1 GDHDRAI
8 QNYDEALALNSNLSL
23 VRYQLAQ
30 SWLHKQE
37 YDKAWRAV
45 QCYRQAGGIPEPAFI
60 EKLRQASGRQEDDHY
75 NHGLTRMWCQGD
87 LDGAIDDFPQTLEH
101 NPRDASA
108 YMNRGTAR
116 SASGDQD
123 GAIADTTKALEL
135 NPRDADAYYN
145 RGLAR
150 GNKGDRDDAIKDL
163 QKAADLYQQQGE
175 TSIYQKVL
183 NTIKQ
188 LQGIGPRIAVDS
200 TRPSA
205 VARSSKE
212 TSSSRVAP
220 FSCAV
225 ITSIPRRRTPAVM
238 AAFTCTSIYSR
249 SISPAAALAQL
260 QVWDAVYDG
269 GVRALPVHSSLSG
282 LPPARP
288 DDRHSTLQRRGL
300 GPGSAPDTA
309 RQCA

>member
-1 GDHDRAI
+1 MKPHHVFHLMTGLMCVVLLCSACAGLPGRPRPASNRVEEHYHRGQASAEMGDYDQAIAEFSQALIRNPNFAEAYWSRGVAYALKGDHDRAI

-87 LDGAIDDFPQTLEH
+87 LDGAIADFTKALEH

-116 SASGDQD
+116 SARGDQD
-123 GAIADTTKALEL
+123 GAIADTTKALEH

-150 GNKGDRDDAIKDL
+150 GNKGDRDEAIKDL
-163 QKAADLYQQQGE
+163 QKAADLNQQQGE

-188 LQGIGPRIAVDS
+188 LQGMV
-200 TRPSA
+200 
-205 VARSSKE
+205 
-212 TSSSRVAP
+212 
-220 FSCAV
+220 
-225 ITSIPRRRTPAVM
+225 
-238 AAFTCTSIYSR
+238 
-249 SISPAAALAQL
+249 
-260 QVWDAVYDG
+260 
-269 GVRALPVHSSLSG
+269 SG
-282 LPPARP
+282 
-288 DDRHSTLQRRGL
+288 
-300 GPGSAPDTA
+300 
-309 RQCA
+309 